1 MQKSGNGFKS
11 WIMWLLAA
19 GFFLVTYFA
28 RVAPSVM
35 VNDLMRHFQVSA
47 FSIGT
52 LSAFLYYAYI
62 GMQLPVGALFDFCK
76 TRLLLTLATFLCGIS
91 CILFACTNSIIAA
104 EIFRFLLGVGSAFAF
119 VGALKVAGMW
129 FSPSRFGVLASS
141 TQALGMLGAAL
152 GIGPVSFMVMT
163 IGWRQTIWLIG
174 GALLL
179 LALLIGIILRDRK
192 TTKVTTEKTM
202 SEIETSILHDFKIL
216 LKNPQLWLNALII
229 GCMYAPTGAFAELWG
244 PSYLRHVNHWH
255 IAIAANA
262 VSTIFIGWTV
272 GGPIIGWISDSFQR
286 RKVIIVFTLISS
298 LLLMSAILYL
308 PNLSITVMFILLFCY
323 GFCNAGTATAYA
335 IAKEIS
341 PAKTSA
347 TAIAF
352 TNMFS
357 ILIGSTLQPIIGLFL
372 DLSRNK
378 IILHGIH
385 YYSAHDYKLAMLTL
399 PGCLIAGLI
408 AVIFLKE
415 SYGQHLNGI
424 QH

>member
-1 MQKSGNGFKS
+1 
-11 WIMWLLAA
+11 MWLLAA

-62 GMQLPVGALFDFCK
+62 GMQLPVGALFDFCR
-76 TRLLLTLATFLCGIS
+76 TRLLLTFATFLCGIS
-91 CILFACTNSIIAA
+91 CILFACTDSIIAA
-104 EIFRFLLGVGSAFAF
+104 EVFRFLLGVGSAFAF
-119 VGALKVAGMW
+119 VGTLKIAGMW
-129 FSPSRFGVLASS
+129 FAPSRFGVLASS

-152 GIGPVSFMVMT
+152 GVGPLSLVVIT
-163 IGWRQTIWLIG
+163 LGWRQTIWIIG
-174 GALLL
+174 GILLL

-192 TTKVTTEKTM
+192 ITKTVTEGAIPK
-202 SEIETSILHDFKIL
+202 IETSIFNDFKIL

-244 PSYLRHVNHWH
+244 PSYLHRVNNWH
-255 IAIAANA
+255 LAIAANA
-262 VSTIFIGWTV
+262 VSVIFIGWAI
-272 GGPIIGWISDSFQR
+272 GGPIIGWASDFFQL
-286 RKVIIVFTLISS
+286 RKPIIIFTLISS
-298 LLLMSAILYL
+298 LLFMLLILYL
-308 PNLSITVMFILLFCY
+308 PNISIPTMFVLLFYY

-341 PAKTSA
+341 PSKTIA

-357 ILIGSTLQPIIGLFL
+357 ILIGSALQPIIGLFL
-372 DLSRNK
+372 DLSHNK
-378 IILHGIH
+378 VVINNVP
-385 YYSAHDYKLAMLTL
+385 YYSTHDYKLAMLTL
-399 PGCLIAGLI
+399 PGCLIVGLI

-415 SYGQHLNGI
+415 SYGQHQNNT